1 MTTTPID
8 ALVDELDA
16 RLADLP
22 ADIAHRAAFLAT
34 YRRTTEAV
42 GAAVRRGSFADGAWV
57 EQWTA
62 VFGRYFLDAHDADRS
77 GGTPTRP
84 WRLAFSVAPD
94 VHPLGH
100 LLVGMNAH
108 INYDLPQAMLDVLS
122 PADFADPER
131 LALRVLD
138 HDRIDDIL
146 GGRVAAE
153 DAELGGP
160 RRVVDRLLGPANR
173 LGSRRFLAESRGKVW
188 ENVLALQQAR
198 TESPDAYRTR
208 VAELEVLASA
218 KIADILRPGA
228 VLLRL
233 ATTGFGVRLPPP

>member
-1 MTTTPID
+1 MTSPID
-8 ALVDELDA
+8 ELVAELDA
-16 RLADLP
+16 RLAGLGD
-22 ADIAHRAAFLAT
+22 DVAHRAPFIAT

-42 GAAVRRGSFADGAWV
+42 GAAVRRGFFADGPWV
-57 EQWTA
+57 ERWTA
-62 VFGRYFLDAHDADRS
+62 AFGRYFLDAYDADRD

-108 INYDLPQAMLDVLS
+108 INYDLPQAMVEVIS
-122 PADFADPER
+122 PADFADPDL
-131 LALRVLD
+131 LALRVRD
-138 HDRIDDIL
+138 HDRVDEIL
-146 GGRVAAE
+146 GARVAAE
-153 DAELGGP
+153 DAALGGP
-160 RRVVDRLLGPANR
+160 RRVVDRVLGPANR
-173 LGSRRFLAESRGKVW
+173 YGSRRFLAEARGKVW
-188 ENVLALQQAR
+188 ANVEALHEAR
-198 TESPDAYRTR
+198 ATGADAYDRR

-218 KIADILRPGA
+218 KLADILRPGA

>member
-1 MTTTPID
+1 MRTED
-8 ALVDELDA
+8 LVDALDA
-16 RLADLP
+16 RLASLP
-22 ADIAHRAAFLAT
+22 DELAHRAPFLAT

-42 GAAVRRGSFADGAWV
+42 GVAVRDGFFTDGAWV
-57 EQWTA
+57 AQWTA
-62 VFGRYFLDAHDADRS
+62 TFGRYFLDAYDADRS

-108 INYDLPQAMLDVLS
+108 INYDLPQAMLDVIP

-131 LALRVLD
+131 LALRVRD
-138 HDRIDDIL
+138 HDRVDEIL
-146 GGRVAAE
+146 GARVAAE
-153 DAELGGP
+153 DVALGGP

-173 LGSRRFLAESRGKVW
+173 FGSRRFLAESRRKVW
-188 ENVLALQQAR
+188 ENVQALHEAR
-198 TESPDAYRTR
+198 SAGDDAYRGR

-218 KIADILRPGA
+218 KIADILRPGP